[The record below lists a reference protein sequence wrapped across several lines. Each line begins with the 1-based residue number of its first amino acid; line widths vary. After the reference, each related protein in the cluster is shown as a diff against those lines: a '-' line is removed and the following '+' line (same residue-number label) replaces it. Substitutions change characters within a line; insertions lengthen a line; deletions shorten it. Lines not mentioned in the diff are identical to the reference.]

1 MQLKQSLGPRVGSG
15 VSARIC
21 FSASR
26 IKSAVRC
33 LDLPRDHD
41 DMLPLLP
48 RLCRQT
54 TTMYGRPEGS
64 ASSCLRAF
72 DNSIIP
78 TRSDRSISVSESF
91 SAQFFFST
99 IHRTAKIFEG
109 PKGYRAAAIA
119 SRRDKKTWFTYAAHW
134 RDHLEFIFASARRF
148 YAPKVERS
156 VRNDGVPLFNRHIPR
171 AVGLISQA

>member
-64 ASSCLRAF
+64 ASGL
-72 DNSIIP
+72 SIIQLFRP
-78 TRSDRSISVSESF
+78 VPIDRSPCRRVFLPNFFSLRFIEPRKFLKDLKVIAQLRLHLAVVKKRGSRTPHTGVTISNSFSPRPVDFTHRKWNARLGMTVCLFLIVTFHARSD
-91 SAQFFFST
+91 
-99 IHRTAKIFEG
+99 
-109 PKGYRAAAIA
+109 
-119 SRRDKKTWFTYAAHW
+119 
-134 RDHLEFIFASARRF
+134 
-148 YAPKVERS
+148 
-156 VRNDGVPLFNRHIPR
+156 
-171 AVGLISQA
+171 

>member
-1 MQLKQSLGPRVGSG
+1 MRLKQSLCPRVDSG

-26 IKSAVRC
+26 IKSALRC

-78 TRSDRSISVSESF
+78 TRSDRSISVSKSF
-91 SAQFFFST
+91 SAQFFFSVRF
-99 IHRTAKIFEG
+99 IEPRKFL
-109 PKGYRAAAIA
+109 KDLRAIA
-119 SRRDKKTWFTYAAHW
+119 QLRLHLAVVKKRGSRAPHTGVTISNSFSPRPVDFTHRKW
-134 RDHLEFIFASARRF
+134 NARLGMTACLF
-148 YAPKVERS
+148 LIVTFHARS
-156 VRNDGVPLFNRHIPR
+156 D
-171 AVGLISQA
+171 